1 MVATL
6 KVISYNVKGLNN
18 PVKRKKI
25 LTQLKQL
32 HCQIA
37 YLQESHLSDEEHKK
51 LIRSWASQV
60 FFSSHPSGRRCGVAI
75 LVHKMVQFTL
85 VSQFNDREG
94 RYILVNGTIE
104 GTEVSLLNVYA
115 PNDNNPQFITSL
127 FKLIVEKSKGI
138 LLFGGDMNTILSQ
151 SLDRLP
157 ASTSPLSSMSRTL
170 KNNCDET
177 GLVDVWRYMHPRVKD
192 FSYYSIPHDCYS
204 RIDLIFTPK
213 SEAFR
218 VTKCDILQITLSDH
232 APIALSWDLGGC
244 YTSKRWRFN
253 TGLLNDDEFIKFIQQ
268 EFKTYLEFN
277 MTPEISPVTL
287 WECAKAYI
295 RGRIIA
301 FASAKKKKNGEQ
313 QANLEIKIKGLE
325 RQHKESRLPEVLKEL
340 KNARLALNRL
350 TSSKVERN
358 LRFVKQKYYESGDR
372 SSRLLAYRL
381 KKQQALSTVSKIRTM
396 ENSFVSKP
404 ADISSA
410 FADFYKALYK
420 NTDTCND
427 AEEIKSYLQTID
439 LPKLSTTARNKME
452 APISEIEIKEVITK
466 LKNNKSPGTDGFS
479 NEFYKK
485 FSDTVSPLLL
495 GAFRHSLQTKELP
508 KTWGDA
514 IITVIHKEGKD
525 PTMCGSYRPISLLNC
540 DLKIMTTILSR
551 RLNSIIGEIIFPDQC
566 GFIMDRYYGNNI
578 RRLLNVITYSQRAH
592 KELMILGLD
601 GEKAFDRVSYAFL
614 FQSLEQFG
622 FGPKFINCI
631 KVLYSDPRA
640 SVRVNGN
647 CSSSFELE
655 RGCRQGCSL
664 SPLLFNISIE
674 VLAQLIRAENGIKG
688 VKIGTE
694 EHKISLY
701 ADDVLL
707 YLTSP
712 ATSVPCLLD
721 TIKTYGRYS
730 GYKVNIDKTEAM
742 DIGGTISQQTKSLF
756 SFKWPRNGIK
766 YLGIYITPTVDQLFE
781 ANYPR
786 LINKIRADIDRW
798 TVLPL
803 SLIGRIESVRMNIL
817 PRLLY
822 PFQMLPVSVPTA
834 TFNSL
839 NKLISR
845 FIWQGRRPRIR
856 FKTLQ
861 LAKTE
866 GGLALPNLKYYFW
879 AAQLRPLTSWIEND
893 ESTRWLK
900 IEKTLCTQAQLA
912 ALPFSGS
919 KINSDALGV
928 WSRFTIKIWKE
939 VQKEFK
945 LPLSSSSVSSIGC
958 MGNFVPSRLDAGFQ
972 GWSLLGLR
980 YIHQLFSSNQL
991 KSFEQLREEFNLPR
1005 TDFYRYLQLRHYLQR
1020 HSEWDKI
1027 QNPSRLELF
1036 LMDIQKFGPFIKL
1049 ISTLYQTFLEMVPND
1064 SVYIKAKWEAETQ
1077 QDISEEEWEGACT
1090 EAHKVTNSNSWR
1102 EYQWKVVSRFF
1113 KTPLLTG
1120 RAGSTPTTECWRE
1133 CGEQVGN
1140 HTHIF
1145 WTCPKLQQ
1153 FWTSVFNDINRVFD
1167 TPIEREFKIAI
1178 LGVVPTGLEGRA
1190 RVYLLQILLAAA
1202 KKTITINWLGK
1213 NPPTH
1218 KQWIDK
1224 VREIRDMEEITYLV
1238 RLQMDHFIKRWTP
1251 FTRIET

>member
-1 MVATL
+1 MAATL

-51 LIRSWASQV
+51 LNRSWASQV
-60 FFSSHPSGRRCGVAI
+60 FYSSHPSGRRCGVAI

-85 VSQFNDREG
+85 VSQYKDREG
-94 RYILVNGTIE
+94 RYILVNGTVA

-115 PNDNNPQFITSL
+115 PNDNNPQFITNV
-127 FKLIVEKSKGI
+127 FKLILEKSKGV
-138 LLFGGDMNTILSQ
+138 LLFGGDMNATLSQ

-157 ASTSPLSSMSRTL
+157 ASTAPLSSMSRTL

-192 FSYYSIPHDCYS
+192 YSYYSAPHDSYS

-244 YTSKRWRFN
+244 NTSRRWRFN
-253 TGLLNDDEFIKFIQQ
+253 TSLLNDDEFVKFIQQ

-301 FASAKKKKNGEQ
+301 FASAKKKKNGETQ
-313 QANLEIKIKGLE
+313 TNLEIQIKELE
-325 RQHKESRLPEVLKEL
+325 RQHKENRLPAVLKEL
-340 KNARLALNRL
+340 KSARQALNSL
-350 TSSKVERN
+350 TSIKVERN

-372 SSRLLAYRL
+372 ASRLLAYRL

-404 ADISSA
+404 AEISSA

-427 AEEIKSYLQTID
+427 ADEIKSYLQTIN
-439 LPKLSTTARNKME
+439 LPKLSRTARNKME
-452 APISEIEIKEVITK
+452 APISKLEIEEVITN
-466 LKNNKSPGTDGFS
+466 LKNNKSPGSDGFS

-485 FSDTVSPLLL
+485 FSDIVTPLLL
-495 GAFRHSLQTKELP
+495 GAFRHALQTKELP

-540 DLKIMTTILSR
+540 DYKILTTILSR
-551 RLNSIIGEIIFPDQC
+551 RLNAIIGEIIFPDQC
-566 GFIMDRYYGNNI
+566 GFILNRYYGNNI
-578 RRLLNVITYSQRAH
+578 RRLLNVMSYSQKER
-592 KELMILGLD
+592 KELMILSLD
-601 GEKAFDRVSYAFL
+601 GEKAFDRVSYEFL

-622 FGPKFINCI
+622 FGPNFISCM
-631 KVLYSDPRA
+631 KVLYSDPKA
-640 SVRVNGN
+640 SVRVNGS
-647 CSSSFELE
+647 CSTSFGLE

-674 VLAQLIRAENGIKG
+674 VLAQLIRSEQNIKG

-712 ATSVPCLLD
+712 ASSVPCLLD
-721 TIKTYGRYS
+721 MIKTYGRYS
-730 GYKVNIDKTEAM
+730 GYKINIDKTEAM
-742 DIGGTISQQTKSLF
+742 DIGGRIPQQTKSLF
-756 SFKWPRNGIK
+756 SFKWPSNGIK
-766 YLGIYITPTVDQLFE
+766 YLGIYITPVADQLFE

-786 LINKIRADIDRW
+786 LINKIKADIDRW
-798 TVLPL
+798 SVLPL

-822 PFQMLPVSVPTA
+822 PFQMLPVSIPTA

-839 NKLISR
+839 DKLISR

-861 LAKTE
+861 LTKTE

-879 AAQLRPLTSWIEND
+879 AAQLRPLISWIEND

-912 ALPFSGS
+912 ALPFSGN
-919 KINSDALGV
+919 KINADALGV
-928 WSRFTIKIWKE
+928 WSRFTIKIWKDI
-939 VQKEFK
+939 QKELK
-945 LPLSSSSVSSIGC
+945 LPQSLSGASSIGC
-958 MGNFVPSRLDAGFQ
+958 CDIWGH
-972 GWSLLGLR
+972 LL
-980 YIHQLFSSNQL
+980 
-991 KSFEQLREEFNLPR
+991 
-1005 TDFYRYLQLRHYLQR
+1005 
-1020 HSEWDKI
+1020 
-1027 QNPSRLELF
+1027 
-1036 LMDIQKFGPFIKL
+1036 
-1049 ISTLYQTFLEMVPND
+1049 
-1064 SVYIKAKWEAETQ
+1064 
-1077 QDISEEEWEGACT
+1077 
-1090 EAHKVTNSNSWR
+1090 
-1102 EYQWKVVSRFF
+1102 
-1113 KTPLLTG
+1113 LL
-1120 RAGSTPTTECWRE
+1120 
-1133 CGEQVGN
+1133 V
-1140 HTHIF
+1140 
-1145 WTCPKLQQ
+1145 
-1153 FWTSVFNDINRVFD
+1153 
-1167 TPIEREFKIAI
+1167 
-1178 LGVVPTGLEGRA
+1178 
-1190 RVYLLQILLAAA
+1190 LLWI
-1202 KKTITINWLGK
+1202 IGK
-1213 NPPTH
+1213 
-1218 KQWIDK
+1218 
-1224 VREIRDMEEITYLV
+1224 
-1238 RLQMDHFIKRWTP
+1238 
-1251 FTRIET
+1251 